1 MVITAVL
8 VVATVVADVATLG
21 MAAPATGAGLGA
33 WATYIGL
40 AWVAPIG
47 LGMLAG
53 KAMEQSVLSQ
63 TEPSAG
69 LDTFR
74 SVLGWTQALGGL
86 ATIGVPLVKWAGRK
100 VTAVRAWWA
109 ARRTPAVGGANLGRD
124 LADDLAGTALSSA
137 RRSVALPQTTR
148 LTVDS
153 LSNGGR
159 QALSENVGR
168 LSLGFDVS
176 DIETVR
182 TATFRQSSSVKL
194 SFAP

>member
-53 KAMEQSVLSQ
+53 KALEQSVLSQ

-69 LDTFR
+69 LDSFR
-74 SVLGWTQALGGL
+74 SVLGWTQTVAVLGTL
-86 ATIGVPLVKWAGRK
+86 GVPIVKWAGRK
-100 VTAVRAWWA
+100 VAAIRGWWTARQAS
-109 ARRTPAVGGANLGRD
+109 TVGGANLGRD

-137 RRSVALPQTTR
+137 RRTVSLPQTAR
-148 LTVDS
+148 LSVDS

-159 QALSENVGR
+159 QALSGNVGR
-168 LSLGFDVS
+168 LSLGFDLS
-176 DIETVR
+176 DIESVR
-182 TATFRQSSSVKL
+182 TASFRQSSSVRS